1 MVIDLDILLSII
13 ATNARCRC
21 GMVYYDVGDLG
32 WRPYVKSWMQRVGQ
46 KYKEE
51 TRVRILLFVSCECP
65 EGYLV
70 TPLRGLLNNSIKE
83 GLLVVW
89 GLGYKNGW
97 QLGCY
102 DEC

>member
-1 MVIDLDILLSII
+1 MFPIFLAILKLCTDQRLFYVLAQLIVT
-13 ATNARCRC
+13 TNARCRC

-70 TPLRGLLNNSIKE
+70 TPLKGGLLMI
-83 GLLVVW
+83 W
-89 GLGYKNGW
+89 GLGYQDG
-97 QLGCY
+97 
-102 DEC
+102 